1 MKERLVEIIQQM
13 FCDAKMLEAYSDKG
27 ANALADY
34 LLANGVIVP
43 PCKVGD
49 VVYNTTFGE
58 VNGYIVDNMK
68 FTYTADGLKCDE
80 VNASGRYS
88 SRFGFENI
96 GKTVFLSREEAE
108 AKLRE
113 VTQNG

>member
-1 MKERLVEIIQQM
+1 MNERLVELLM
-13 FCDAKMLEAYSDKG
+13 HTEAYTAAEEEYARKQAKYK
-27 ANALADY
+27 ANY

-43 PCKVGD
+43 PCNVGD
-49 VVYNTTFGE
+49 KVYRISGNLRGEKIYKGAVDQIVVRD
-58 VNGYIVDNMK
+58 DNRVVFYVYGHPLH
-68 FTYTADGLKCDE
+68 FTEYD
-80 VNASGRYS
+80 
-88 SRFGFENI
+88 I